1 MAPRQRAARDMS
13 DPLSLSDRLAAERAV
28 LASERTVLGS
38 FVRAGHPPRAS

>member
-1 MAPRQRAARDMS
+1 MS